1 MLRGQF
7 LHSIDG
13 KGRVSLPAR
22 FRDVLTN
29 HQDTCWII
37 TPALFDPCLHLYA
50 MKDWEEFEK
59 KIADLSSLDP
69 NVVRFRRL
77 YVSAAIECEMDKNG
91 RVLIPPHLRDKASLE
106 REVLLAGM
114 GRWAELW
121 SKAQWDESLAMTN
134 DERELFKKSVTET
147 IRI

>member
-1 MLRGQF
+1 MPIESQLNGSDE
-7 LHSIDG
+7 LTGLLS
-13 KGRVSLPAR
+13 KSNAR
-22 FRDVLTN
+22 DFGLDN
-29 HQDTCWII
+29 EF
-37 TPALFDPCLHLYA
+37 PFFDQI
-50 MKDWEEFEK
+50 MKAVEEKDIKEFEK